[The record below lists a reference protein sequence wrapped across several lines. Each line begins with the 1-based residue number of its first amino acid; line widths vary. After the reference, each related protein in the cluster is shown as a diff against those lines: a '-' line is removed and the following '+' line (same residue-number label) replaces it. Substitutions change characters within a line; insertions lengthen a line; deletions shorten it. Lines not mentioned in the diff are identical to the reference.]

1 MPDQPLLYLHNVSV
15 AGRLSSVAVCCR
27 PGELVHIIGPNGAG
41 KSTLLALMAGL
52 QPGDDGET
60 RLLGQSIA
68 AWSARDLARVR
79 AYLPQHHSALALMP
93 VFQYLQL
100 HQPAHCD
107 ADSVDTV
114 VQQLAER
121 LSLTDKLRRPLT
133 RLSGGEWQRVRLAA
147 VLLQVWPT
155 LNPSARLLLLDEP
168 AASLDIAQRV
178 ALDALLAA
186 LCRAGVAV
194 IASGHDLNH
203 TLHHADRVW
212 LMARG
217 ELMAD
222 GAAADV
228 MQPEAL
234 SPVFGVAFTR
244 YALDGRH
251 WMLAQQE

>member
-1 MPDQPLLYLHNVSV
+1 MSAQPLLYLHNVSV
-15 AGRLSSVAVCCR
+15 AGRLSSVAVRCR

-52 QPGDDGET
+52 QPGDGET
-60 RLLGQSIA
+60 LLLGQAIA
-68 AWSARDLARVR
+68 DWSARDLARVR

-100 HQPAHCD
+100 HQPSRCD
-107 ADSVDTV
+107 AESVDKV

-121 LSLTDKLRRPLT
+121 LSLTDKLRRPLA

-178 ALDALLAA
+178 ALDSLLAE
-186 LCRAGVAV
+186 LCRAGIAV

-212 LMARG
+212 LMSRG
-217 ELMAD
+217 GLMAQ
-222 GAAADV
+222 GAVADV
-228 MQPEAL
+228 MQPETL

>member
-1 MPDQPLLYLHNVSV
+1 MSAQALLSLHSVSV
-15 AGRLSSVAVCCR
+15 AGRLSSVDVRCH

-52 QPGDDGET
+52 QPGGGET
-60 RLLGQSIA
+60 LLLDQAIA
-68 AWSARDLARVR
+68 DWSARDLARVR

-100 HQPAHCD
+100 HQPPRCD
-107 ADSVDTV
+107 AASVDNV

-178 ALDALLAA
+178 ALDTLLAA
-186 LCRAGVAV
+186 LCRAGMTV

-212 LMARG
+212 LMSCG
-217 ELMAD
+217 ELVAQ
-222 GAAADV
+222 GAVADV
-228 MQPEAL
+228 MQPEIL
-234 SPVFGVAFTR
+234 SPVFGVAFTH

>member
-1 MPDQPLLYLHNVSV
+1 MSAQPLLYLHNVSV
-15 AGRLSSVAVCCR
+15 AGRLSSVTLRCR

-52 QPGDDGET
+52 QPGDGEAL
-60 RLLGQSIA
+60 LLGQTIA

-79 AYLPQHHSALALMP
+79 AYLPQQHSALALMP

-100 HQPAHCD
+100 HQPSHSD
-107 ADSVDTV
+107 AESVDAV

-121 LSLTDKLRRPLT
+121 LSLADKLRRPLT
-133 RLSGGEWQRVRLAA
+133 QLSGGEWQRVRLAA

-178 ALDALLAA
+178 ALDALLAE

-212 LMARG
+212 LMSRG
-217 ELMAD
+217 ELMVQ
-222 GAAADV
+222 GATADV

>member
-1 MPDQPLLYLHNVSV
+1 MSAQPLLYLHNVSV
-15 AGRLSSVAVCCR
+15 AGRLSSVAVRCR

-52 QPGDDGET
+52 QPGDGET
-60 RLLGQSIA
+60 LLLGQAIA
-68 AWSARDLARVR
+68 DWSARDLARVR

-100 HQPAHCD
+100 HQPSRCD
-107 ADSVDTV
+107 AESVDKV

-121 LSLTDKLRRPLT
+121 LSLTDKLRRPLA

-178 ALDALLAA
+178 ALDSLLAE
-186 LCRAGVAV
+186 LCRAGIVV

-212 LMARG
+212 LMSRG
-217 ELMAD
+217 GLMAQ
-222 GAAADV
+222 GAVADV
-228 MQPEAL
+228 MQPETL

>member
-1 MPDQPLLYLHNVSV
+1 MSAQPLLYLHNVSV
-15 AGRLSSVAVCCR
+15 AGRLSSVAVRCR

-52 QPGDDGET
+52 QPGDGET
-60 RLLGQSIA
+60 LLLGQAIA
-68 AWSARDLARVR
+68 DWSARDLARVR
-79 AYLPQHHSALALMP
+79 AYLPQHHSALAFMP

-100 HQPAHCD
+100 HQPSRCD
-107 ADSVDTV
+107 AESVDKV

-121 LSLTDKLRRPLT
+121 LSLTDKLRRPLA

-178 ALDALLAA
+178 ALDSLLAE
-186 LCRAGVAV
+186 LCRAGIAV

-203 TLHHADRVW
+203 TLHHADQVW
-212 LMARG
+212 LMSRG
-217 ELMAD
+217 GLMAQ
-222 GAAADV
+222 GAVADV
-228 MQPEAL
+228 MQPETL

>member
-1 MPDQPLLYLHNVSV
+1 MSAQPLLYLHNVSV
-15 AGRLSSVAVCCR
+15 AGRLSSVTVRCR

-52 QPGDDGET
+52 QPGDGEAL
-60 RLLGQSIA
+60 LLGQAIA

-79 AYLPQHHSALALMP
+79 AYLPQQHSALALMP

-100 HQPAHCD
+100 HQPSHSD
-107 ADSVDTV
+107 AESVDAV

-121 LSLTDKLRRPLT
+121 LSLADKLRRPLT

-178 ALDALLAA
+178 ALDALLAE

-212 LMARG
+212 LMSRG
-217 ELMAD
+217 ELMAQ
-222 GAAADV
+222 GATADV

>member
-1 MPDQPLLYLHNVSV
+1 MSAQPLLYLHNVSV
-15 AGRLSSVAVCCR
+15 AGRLSSVAVRCR

-52 QPGDDGET
+52 QPGDGET
-60 RLLGQSIA
+60 LLLGQAIA
-68 AWSARDLARVR
+68 DWSARDLARVR

-100 HQPAHCD
+100 HQPSRCD
-107 ADSVDTV
+107 AESVDKV
-114 VQQLAER
+114 VEQLAER
-121 LSLTDKLRRPLT
+121 LSLTDKLRRPLA

-178 ALDALLAA
+178 ALDSLLAE
-186 LCRAGVAV
+186 LCRAGIAV

-212 LMARG
+212 LMSRG
-217 ELMAD
+217 GLMAQ
-222 GAAADV
+222 GAVADV
-228 MQPEAL
+228 MQPETL

>member
-1 MPDQPLLYLHNVSV
+1 MSAQPLLYLHNVSV
-15 AGRLSSVAVCCR
+15 AGRLSSVAVRCR

-52 QPGDDGET
+52 QPGDGET
-60 RLLGQSIA
+60 LLLGQAIA
-68 AWSARDLARVR
+68 DWSARDLARVR

-100 HQPAHCD
+100 HQPSRCD
-107 ADSVDTV
+107 AESVDKV

-121 LSLTDKLRRPLT
+121 LSLTDKLRRPLA

-155 LNPSARLLLLDEP
+155 LNSSARLLLLDEP

-178 ALDALLAA
+178 ALDSLLAE
-186 LCRAGVAV
+186 LCRAGIAV

-212 LMARG
+212 LMSRG
-217 ELMAD
+217 GLMAQ
-222 GAAADV
+222 GAVADV
-228 MQPEAL
+228 MQPETL

>member
-1 MPDQPLLYLHNVSV
+1 MSAQPLLYLHNVSV
-15 AGRLSSVAVCCR
+15 AGRLSSVAVRCR

-52 QPGDDGET
+52 QPGNGET
-60 RLLGQSIA
+60 LLLGQAIA
-68 AWSARDLARVR
+68 DWSARDLARVR

-100 HQPAHCD
+100 HQPPRCD
-107 ADSVDTV
+107 AESVDNV

-178 ALDALLAA
+178 ALDSLLAE
-186 LCRAGVAV
+186 LCRAGIAV

-212 LMARG
+212 LMSRG
-217 ELMAD
+217 ELMAQ
-222 GAAADV
+222 GAVADV

>member
-1 MPDQPLLYLHNVSV
+1 MSAQPLLYLHNVSV
-15 AGRLSSVAVCCR
+15 IGRLSSVTVRCR

-52 QPGDDGET
+52 QPGDGEV
-60 RLLGQSIA
+60 RLLGQAIA

-100 HQPAHCD
+100 HQPSHCD
-107 ADSVDTV
+107 AESADAV

-178 ALDALLAA
+178 ALDALLVE

-212 LMARG
+212 LMSRG
-217 ELMAD
+217 ELMAQ
-222 GAAADV
+222 GAVTDV

>member
-1 MPDQPLLYLHNVSV
+1 MSAQPLLYLHNVSV
-15 AGRLSSVAVCCR
+15 AGRLSSVTVRCR

-52 QPGDDGET
+52 QPGDGEAL
-60 RLLGQSIA
+60 LLGQTIA

-79 AYLPQHHSALALMP
+79 AYLPQQHSALALMP

-100 HQPAHCD
+100 HQPSHSD
-107 ADSVDTV
+107 AESVDAV

-121 LSLTDKLRRPLT
+121 LSLADKLRRPLT
-133 RLSGGEWQRVRLAA
+133 QLSGGEWQRVRLAA

-178 ALDALLAA
+178 ALDALLAE

-212 LMARG
+212 LMSRG
-217 ELMAD
+217 ELIVQ
-222 GAAADV
+222 GATADV

>member
-1 MPDQPLLYLHNVSV
+1 MSAQPLLYLQNVSV
-15 AGRLSSVAVCCR
+15 AGRLSSVTVRCR

-52 QPGDDGET
+52 QPGDGEAL
-60 RLLGQSIA
+60 LLGQAIA

-79 AYLPQHHSALALMP
+79 AYLPQQHSALALMP

-100 HQPAHCD
+100 HQPSHSD
-107 ADSVDTV
+107 AESVDAV

-121 LSLTDKLRRPLT
+121 LSLADKLRRPLT

-178 ALDALLAA
+178 ALDGLLAE

-212 LMARG
+212 LMSRG
-217 ELMAD
+217 ELMAQ
-222 GAAADV
+222 GATADV

>member
-1 MPDQPLLYLHNVSV
+1 MSAQPLLYLHNVSV
-15 AGRLSSVAVCCR
+15 AGRLSSVTVRCR

-52 QPGDDGET
+52 QPGDGEAL
-60 RLLGQSIA
+60 LLGQAIA

-79 AYLPQHHSALALMP
+79 AYLPQQHSALALMP

-100 HQPAHCD
+100 HQPSHSD
-107 ADSVDTV
+107 AESVDAV

-121 LSLTDKLRRPLT
+121 LSLADKLRRPLT
-133 RLSGGEWQRVRLAA
+133 QLSGGEWQRVRLAA

-178 ALDALLAA
+178 ALDALLAE

-212 LMARG
+212 LMSRG
-217 ELMAD
+217 ELMVQ
-222 GAAADV
+222 GATADV